1 MNQEYLL
8 PIRHA
13 NRISTADRKRADI
26 ERKQKNK
33 NNKMNNRSHARLNRE
48 LNRRAL
54 NKLVDTH
61 SSYSSRLIHGHTD
74 DIEEVLYDRRIDQ
87 IQEVAESL
95 V

>member
-26 ERKQKNK
+26 ERERK
-33 NNKMNNRSHARLNRE
+33 NNKKMNNRVHQRWHRQLSKQ
-48 LNRRAL
+48 AL
-54 NKLVDTH
+54 NQLIDTH

-74 DIEEVLYDRRIDQ
+74 DIEEVLYDRRMDQ
-87 IQEVAESL
+87 I
-95 V
+95 

>member
-13 NRISTADRKRADI
+13 NRISTADHKRADI
-26 ERKQKNK
+26 ERERK
-33 NNKMNNRSHARLNRE
+33 NNKKMNNRVHQRWHRQLSKQ
-48 LNRRAL
+48 AL
-54 NKLVDTH
+54 NQLIDTH

-74 DIEEVLYDRRIDQ
+74 DIEEVLYDRRMDQ
-87 IQEVAESL
+87 IQKVIENL

>member
-8 PIRHA
+8 PIRHV

-26 ERKQKNK
+26 ERERK
-33 NNKMNNRSHARLNRE
+33 NNKKMNNRVHQRWHRQLSKQ
-48 LNRRAL
+48 AL
-54 NKLVDTH
+54 NQLIDTH

-74 DIEEVLYDRRIDQ
+74 DIEEVLYDRRMDQ
-87 IQEVAESL
+87 IQKVIENL